1 MQYIHFILR
10 TLTNTPFVSLALEVF
25 YSLNSITGQVPIISY
40 LINMPSRL
48 SEQCPVSGMAGGAC
62 PAGSTIGSRMGSRTG
77 PRGCTMSG
85 FSQPGDVHAAFGIP
99 QHENVEEFLRE
110 RERKAINEL
119 IYSNVPSMAAIK
131 EIQNAR
137 GVKSLDS
144 LNMDDRDLLAVALGA
159 PARQVILRAEEVG
172 PATGWRDGYI
182 STEYGFQ
189 PPDTNA
195 ATGALRNSPGRI
207 WMDLCERMPGCI
219 ARGRVR
225 ESVAALPIVE
235 GTADVIPDKAL
246 WAALVA
252 LGMLC
257 SIYRYEERH
266 DGNEGINVAAKP
278 LKLRN
283 VPMCNDLGDEVQ
295 NIPQSIGLA
304 YVQISIRMGRSIPH
318 LTFFDQSSYNVDYI
332 DPQSKYPYVGRFD
345 NTKLRWGMF
354 GDSAENAF
362 LKGCADTSA
371 SFQHGPDAIAAC
383 QEHVM
388 NRNNEGLLRE
398 LIRLKEILERMP
410 TAFNTISPNDRSG
423 ENYVS
428 PAEWVRWAKF
438 SAPLSKRCPAT
449 SGLQFPPYL
458 VMDAFLG
465 RKKYDSFLGAEG
477 VHLRAWLP
485 SNLRAF
491 IASIEYHYQIPEY
504 VKASGDARLIGV
516 LDGVVEAYTGERGFM
531 GAHRYKVFGLLEC
544 AGKSGRTE
552 TNGASGA
559 SDASRPWEQ
568 THQEFSEAMKER
580 LEPFRGQRDIEPHEM
595 RGTFEE
601 CRYRGRILSRN
612 YVDADPKR
620 SIAMVTL
627 DIQDTGI
634 TFQPGDRLAIMPMN
648 SWTECAKV
656 AASLGLEHMLEDSVT
671 LDRTWTRY
679 ADHIGSVTRSTR
691 PRLNVIDILRKGHLA
706 PITKELATKLHTML
720 RASSHTVLQVLATD
734 EWPVRASLGD
744 LLQAAVKDTS
754 SRVWD
759 QAFDLSGNLSWL
771 ADLVSVE
778 VPRTYSISNFSDEL
792 LPSTVDLTISR
803 SDYELCSTL
812 AGANKII
819 RHGVSSGFLNPP
831 VAEEMDVLDDEEL
844 LIGVSR
850 LFSFQLPHDDTS
862 PVAMFAGGSGIAPM
876 RSFWQARCGQTWGK
890 TVLYLGVQSRQ
901 KFCYEAELRQYVN
914 EGLLEVHTAFSRDS
928 NGLVYDA
935 ASNDLVEKE
944 IAPRYIDGLIVEQGQ
959 SICDLVMSKKQ
970 GGIGGYLYVC
980 GSVGVFDS
988 VMSGIRKALYNHR
1001 SPTMETAETILD
1013 TAFAERRFML
1023 DVFMTPKPLPC
1034 NQPTIPLSQLAL
1046 HTGHTKDSRV
1056 WIGVHGKVYDVTD
1069 FTAMHPG
1076 GTNIIKS
1083 NGGVDCSKSFD
1094 LLAHTNNPEVSSL
1107 LTKYYIGELTPKP
1120 AYHAEELGML
1130 YDLWNAYLRIATE
1143 QVVASHFEV
1152 GMIMESSLVWFQGD
1166 LFNMGGVRRFYHYQ
1180 SRLLQGGFSTLFGAK
1195 LQELYLKLSFTLANN
1210 TSAST
1215 KLSDVLGVI
1224 ARAKSSAEAVSAS
1237 NEISQIGQFTCNSES
1252 ARHHEKGIINYA
1264 QRSVQSDMEFLE
1276 AIREE
1281 ACIGM
1286 DAFDSIIELDAAS
1299 DSDRVFALSTFLMQ
1313 VLERMANRL
1322 EGFYA
1327 KLARYSVFQ
1336 AEAERNPARA
1346 RWNILKRK
1354 IWDGSFFVLTREA
1367 SMQFVPSYRMD
1378 GVDFDRVIS
1387 QIEMNLSS
1395 ASLTAPRN
1403 LSLNEQHAARAMDT
1417 ASGAPAYEQHTQT
1430 NALKAMSAFMTS
1442 NKKAIRRL
1450 SKMPTTMDLQQ
1461 LMQAYGSLPEHRQTP
1476 PTPPLS
1482 RTSSRSPSTSSST
1495 RLSLSRSRSRTID
1508 GPQLL
1513 SRRNTATS
1521 DSARSSASNPTH
1533 VSPAAAMSALMTKMN
1548 SRTKSAAS
1556 PMDRAPDLAE
1566 RDRVRSLHSFSFQ
1579 KPAAPGSVTSGMNS
1593 PSASAIDGVHG
1604 RSRSTTGNLRA
1615 FRLQASAMAGGMNR
1629 RSDGPRT

>member
-1 MQYIHFILR
+1 MSSR
-10 TLTNTPFVSLALEVF
+10 
-25 YSLNSITGQVPIISY
+25 ISD
-40 LINMPSRL
+40 R
-48 SEQCPVSGMAGGAC
+48 CPVSGSMGAGAMC
-62 PAGSTIGSRMGSRTG
+62 PVVSAAGSKRGSRMG

-85 FSQPGDVHAAFGIP
+85 FAQSGDVHAAFGIP
-99 QHENVEEFLRE
+99 PHVNVEDFLRQ

-119 IYSNVPSMAAIK
+119 LYSNVPSMAEIK
-131 EIQNAR
+131 EIQNAK
-137 GVKSLDS
+137 GVKSLDQ
-144 LNMDDRDLLAVALGA
+144 LNVDERDLLAVALGA

-172 PATGWRDGYI
+172 RETGWRDGYL

-189 PPDTNA
+189 PPDTSEA
-195 ATGALRNSPGRI
+195 PGALRNSPGRV

-235 GTADVIPDKAL
+235 GTAEAIPDKAL

-266 DGNEGINVAAKP
+266 DGNEGINVAAKT
-278 LKLRN
+278 LKLKG
-283 VPMCNDLGDEVQ
+283 VPMSDDLGDEVKG
-295 NIPQSIGLA
+295 IPRSIGLP
-304 YVQISIRMGRSIPH
+304 YVQICIRMGRSIPH

-332 DPQSKYPYVGRFD
+332 DPLSKYPYVGRFD
-345 NTKLRWGMF
+345 NTRLRWAMF

-398 LIRLKEILERMP
+398 LVRLKEILERMP
-410 TAFNTISPNDRSG
+410 SAFNTISPNDRSG

-491 IASIEYHYQIPEY
+491 IASIEYHYRIPEY
-504 VKASGDARLIGV
+504 VKASGDPRLMGV

-559 SDASRPWEQ
+559 ADAMRPWEQ
-568 THQEFSEAMKER
+568 THKEFSEAMKER
-580 LEPFRGQRDIEPHEM
+580 LEPFRGNRDIEPHEM

-601 CRYRGRILSRN
+601 CRYRGRILNRN
-612 YVDADPKR
+612 FVDSDPTR

-627 DIQDTGI
+627 DIQESGI
-634 TFQPGDRLAIMPMN
+634 TFQPGDRLAVMPMN

-656 AASLGLEHMLEDSVT
+656 AAALGLDSMLEDPVA

-679 ADHIGSVTRSTR
+679 ADHVGSVSHTNR
-691 PRLNVIDILRKGHLA
+691 PRLTVIDILRKGHLA

-720 RASSHTVLQVLATD
+720 RASSNTVLQVLATE

-744 LLQAAVKDTS
+744 LLQAAVKETS

-771 ADLVSVE
+771 SDLVPVE
-778 VPRTYSISNFSDEL
+778 VPRTYSISAYSDEL

-803 SDYELCSTL
+803 SEYNLCSTF
-812 AGANKII
+812 AGNAKVVRN
-819 RHGVSSGFLNPP
+819 GVSSGFLNPP

-850 LFSFQLPHDDTS
+850 PFAFQLPFDDTS
-862 PVAMFAGGSGIAPM
+862 PVAFFAGGSGIAPF
-876 RSFWQARCGQTWGK
+876 RSFWQSRCGRAWGK
-890 TVLYLGVQSRQ
+890 TSLYLGVQSRE

-914 EGLLEVHTAFSRDS
+914 EGLMEVHTAFSRDS
-928 NGLVYDA
+928 KGLVYDPV
-935 ASNDLVEKE
+935 SRDLVEKE
-944 IAPRYIDGLIVEQGQ
+944 ITPRYIDGLIIEQGQ

-1001 SPTMETAETILD
+1001 SPTMETAETILK

-1034 NQPTIPLSQLAL
+1034 NQPTIPLSQLAM
-1046 HTGHTKDSRV
+1046 HTGHTPDSHV

-1069 FTAMHPG
+1069 FCSMHPG

-1107 LTKYYIGELTPKP
+1107 LTKYYIGEMTPKP
-1120 AYHAEELGML
+1120 AYHSEEIGML
-1130 YDLWNAYLRIATE
+1130 YDLWKGYLRAATE
-1143 QVVASHFEV
+1143 QVVASNFEV
-1152 GMIMESSLVWFQGD
+1152 GMIMESSIVWFQGD

-1180 SRLLQGGFSTLFGAK
+1180 SRLLQGGFAALFGAA
-1195 LQELYLKLSFTLANN
+1195 LQELYLKLSFTLANSSS
-1210 TSAST
+1210 SAGPT
-1215 KLSDVLGVI
+1215 KLPDVLGII
-1224 ARAKSSAEAVSAS
+1224 ARAKGSTDAVTAS

-1252 ARHHEKGIINYA
+1252 ARHHEKGIITYA
-1264 QRSVQSDMEFLE
+1264 QRSVQYDMEFLE
-1276 AIREE
+1276 SIREE
-1281 ACIGM
+1281 ACAGM
-1286 DAFDSIIELDAAS
+1286 DAFDSIMELDAAS
-1299 DSDRVFALSTFLMQ
+1299 ETQRIAALSAFLMQ

-1336 AEAERNPARA
+1336 PEMERNPARA

-1354 IWDGSFFVLTREA
+1354 IWDGSFFILTRDA
-1367 SMQFVPSYRMD
+1367 SMNALSMSQNYRSQD
-1378 GVDFDRVIS
+1378 GVDFDQVIS
-1387 QIEMNLSS
+1387 QIEMNLHNTTL
-1395 ASLTAPRN
+1395 ASPRN
-1403 LSLNEQHAARAMDT
+1403 MGLNEQHAARAMNT
-1417 ASGAPAYEQHTQT
+1417 PSGAPAYEQHNQS
-1430 NALKAMSAFMTS
+1430 NALKAMSTFMNN
-1442 NKKAIRRL
+1442 NKRAIRRL
-1450 SKMPTTMDLQQ
+1450 SKMPQAINLEQ
-1461 LMQAYGSLPEHRQTP
+1461 LMQTYGSVPQAGNGL
-1476 PTPPLS
+1476 PTPPSS
-1482 RTSSRSPSTSSST
+1482 RSTSRSPSASSAT
-1495 RLSLSRSRSRTID
+1495 RNPFPRRNTVNDAHPPSNMH
-1508 GPQLL
+1508 Q
-1513 SRRNTATS
+1513 RRNTATS
-1521 DSARSSASNPTH
+1521 DTSLPNTPAHLSPT
-1533 VSPAAAMSALMTKMN
+1533 ATMSALMTKMN
-1548 SRTKSAAS
+1548 SRSKTDNSHLPSPPQSATGAMS
-1556 PMDRAPDLAE
+1556 MSGMRSMQSFLAQQ
-1566 RDRVRSLHSFSFQ
+1566 Q
-1579 KPAAPGSVTSGMNS
+1579 KPAMPMPNTSV
-1593 PSASAIDGVHG
+1593 PAVAAHE
-1604 RSRSTTGNLRA
+1604 RSRSTTGSLRS
-1615 FRLQASAMAGGMNR
+1615 FRLQASAMAGGMSR
-1629 RSDGPRT
+1629 RSEVPRS

>member
-1 MQYIHFILR
+1 
-10 TLTNTPFVSLALEVF
+10 
-25 YSLNSITGQVPIISY
+25 
-40 LINMPSRL
+40 
-48 SEQCPVSGMAGGAC
+48 MAGGHC
-62 PAGSTIGSRMGSRTG
+62 PAESAAPSKNGSRMG
-77 PRGCTMSG
+77 PRGCTFSG
-85 FSQPGDVHAAFGIP
+85 YAAPGDVHAAFGIP
-99 QHENVEEFLRE
+99 QHANVEEFLRQ

-119 IYSNVPSMAAIK
+119 IYSNVPSMAEIK
-131 EIQNAR
+131 EIQNAK
-137 GVKSLDS
+137 GVKSLDT
-144 LNMDDRDLLAVALGA
+144 LNMDERDLLAIALGA

-172 PATGWRDGYI
+172 SATGWRDGYL

-189 PPDTNA
+189 PPDTSEA
-195 ATGALRNSPGRI
+195 PGALRNSPGRV
-207 WMDLCERMPGCI
+207 WMDLCTRMPGCV

-225 ESVAALPIVE
+225 ESIAALPIIQ
-235 GTADVIPDKAL
+235 GTADTIPDKAL

-278 LKLRN
+278 FKLKG
-283 VPMCNDLGDEVQ
+283 VPICDDLGDEVQ
-295 NIPQSIGLA
+295 GIPRSIGLP

-318 LTFFDQSSYNVDYI
+318 LTFFDQSSFNVDYV
-332 DPQSKYPYVGRFD
+332 DPLSKYPYVGRFD
-345 NTKLRWGMF
+345 NIKLRWGMF

-428 PAEWVRWAKF
+428 PTE
-438 SAPLSKRCPAT
+438 
-449 SGLQFPPYL
+449 YL

-465 RKKYDSFLGAEG
+465 RKKYNSFLGAEG

-504 VKASGDARLIGV
+504 VKASGDPRLMGV

-559 SDASRPWEQ
+559 ADAMRPWEK
-568 THQEFSEAMKER
+568 THAEFSEAMKER

-612 YVDADPKR
+612 FVDSDPKR

-656 AASLGLEHMLEDSVT
+656 AAALGLDTMLSDPVS
-671 LDRTWTRY
+671 LDRIWTRY
-679 ADHIGSVTRSTR
+679 AAHMGAISHTDKPQLT
-691 PRLNVIDILRKGHLA
+691 VIDILRKGHLA
-706 PITKELATKLHTML
+706 PITKKLATKLHTLL
-720 RASSHTVLQVLATD
+720 RASSHVVLQVLATD

-744 LLQAAVKDTS
+744 LLQEAVKDTS
-754 SRVWD
+754 PRIWD
-759 QAFDLSGNLSWL
+759 QAFDLSGDLAWL
-771 ADLVSVE
+771 TDLISVE
-778 VPRTYSISNFSDEL
+778 VPRTYSISNYSDEL

-803 SDYELCSTL
+803 SEYDLCPL
-812 AGANKII
+812 FAGAEKHVRN
-819 RHGVSSGFLNPP
+819 GVSSGFLNPP
-831 VAEEMDVLDDEEL
+831 VAEEMDVLDDEEI

-850 LFSFQLPHDDTS
+850 PFSFQLPHDDTS
-862 PVAMFAGGSGIAPM
+862 PVALFAGGSGIAPF
-876 RSFWQARCGQTWGK
+876 RSFWQARCGQAWGK

-901 KFCYEAELRQYVN
+901 KFCYESELRQYVN
-914 EGLLEVHTAFSRDS
+914 EGLMEVHTAFSRDT
-928 NGLVYDA
+928 NGLVYDPV
-935 ASNDLVEKE
+935 SRDLVEKE
-944 IAPRYIDGLIVEQGQ
+944 MPSRYIDGLIVEQGQ
-959 SICDLVMSKKQ
+959 SVCDLVMSKKQ

-988 VMSGIRKALYNHR
+988 VMSGIRQALYNHR
-1001 SPTMETAETILD
+1001 SPTMETVETILN

-1023 DVFMTPKPLPC
+1023 DVFMTPRPLPC
-1034 NQPTIPLSQLAL
+1034 NQPTISLSQLAV
-1046 HTGHTKDSRV
+1046 HTGHVKGSRV

-1069 FTAMHPG
+1069 FCTMHPG

-1083 NGGVDCSKSFD
+1083 NGGVDCTKSFD

-1120 AYHAEELGML
+1120 AFQSEEIGML
-1130 YDLWNAYLRIATE
+1130 YDLWKGYLRVATE
-1143 QVVASHFEV
+1143 QVVAASFEV
-1152 GMIMESSLVWFQGD
+1152 GMITESSLVWFQGD

-1180 SRLLQGGFSTLFGAK
+1180 SRLLEGGFSTLFGAK
-1195 LQELYLKLSFTLANN
+1195 LQELYLKISFTLANVS
-1210 TSAST
+1210 SANT

-1224 ARAKSSAEAVSAS
+1224 ARAKSSHDAVTAS
-1237 NEISQIGQFTCNSES
+1237 NEISQIGQFTCDSES
-1252 ARHHEKGIINYA
+1252 ARHHEKGIIAYA
-1264 QRSVQSDMEFLE
+1264 QRSVRYDMEFLE

-1281 ACIGM
+1281 ACTGM
-1286 DAFDSIIELDAAS
+1286 DAFDSIMELDAS
-1299 DSDRVFALSTFLMQ
+1299 SSSERVTALSTFLMQ

-1327 KLARYSVFQ
+1327 KLARHSVFQ
-1336 AEAERNPARA
+1336 PEMERNPARA

-1354 IWDGSFFVLTREA
+1354 VWDGSFFILAREA
-1367 SMQFVPSYRMD
+1367 SIQPTIRYPTE
-1378 GVDFDRVIS
+1378 GVDFDRVVS
-1387 QIEMNLSS
+1387 QIEMSLSRS
-1395 ASLTAPRN
+1395 SPMTPRIMG
-1403 LSLNEQHAARAMDT
+1403 LNEQHAARAMST
-1417 ASGAPAYEQHTQT
+1417 ASGTPAYEVHTQS
-1430 NALKAMSAFMTS
+1430 NALKAMSTFIDT

-1450 SKMPTTMDLQQ
+1450 SKLPQAIDLQQ
-1461 LMQAYGSLPEHRQTP
+1461 LMQAYGSLPQGNHAL
-1476 PTPPLS
+1476 PTPP
-1482 RTSSRSPSTSSST
+1482 SSRSPSMSSST
-1495 RLSLSRSRSRTID
+1495 RFSMGRRRSRTVND
-1508 GPQLL
+1508 MPQLL
-1513 SRRNTATS
+1513 QRRTTGIS
-1521 DSARSSASNPTH
+1521 DSTRSNAGASAHPSPT
-1533 VSPAAAMSALMTKMN
+1533 AAMSALMTKMN
-1548 SRTKSAAS
+1548 TRTKSITS
-1556 PMDRAPDLAE
+1556 PVHRSPDHNDHDRARSVQALSLP
-1566 RDRVRSLHSFSFQ
+1566 RSDRMVGVGNAGSDYGGGSRMDSPHMRS
-1579 KPAAPGSVTSGMNS
+1579 K
-1593 PSASAIDGVHG
+1593 
-1604 RSRSTTGNLRA
+1604 STTSNLRA
-1615 FRLQASAMAGGMNR
+1615 FRLQASTMAGGMNR
-1629 RSDGPRT
+1629 RSDMGRN